1 MDERKGKVM
10 FVTRL
15 ISGIVLVALA
25 VGIVLLGGPV
35 LMVTIAFLTLV
46 GMWELYSAI
55 GLTGGEL
62 ATKGKSLGKMN
73 ILLAAAYVGAI
84 VYEVVLFIFGE
95 KYLLVSVILTL
106 LLVLAVYVLTY
117 PKFHADQVMGAFFG
131 MAYLTLPLG
140 CLYLVRERPNG
151 LIIVVLIFISSWGA
165 DTLAYCTGVLIG
177 KHKMSPHL
185 SPKKSVEGAI
195 GGIVGAAVLGIIYA
209 LIVQQPVVIY
219 AVIGAAG
226 ALISIIGD
234 LAASGIKR
242 DKGIKDYGRLI
253 PGHGGILDRFD
264 SMLFTAPVIYF
275 LALVFLPSTG
285 LM

>member
-1 MDERKGKVM
+1 MDERKGKAM